1 MQTVVE
7 PESRVVVPVNFNMP
21 EMYHWDFQPVERAK
35 VKYADSCRL
44 HHDVHVPAF
53 EKYLETRKR
62 PQDNYARKW
71 PQSSDEKLSKPRY
84 METFARKLL
93 EKHAQRQPIRY
104 MYRDKN
110 AERRQEHEA
119 QVKVRVGKETVVH
132 RNGVPRLRMAHGT
145 VSTSSS
151 LPSNN
156 LNIIQGTAIG
166 CTTSPSSNHFNRE
179 DLSPQRVDRNLS
191 TSTTSSHDF
200 RPLEEREDRP
210 IGSQYGIPRIDQDR
224 ALRADEIKS
233 KDGTKWNAFKP
244 TWERNAGIH
253 SSSYILRETVPTPH
267 TQINGISLSRNSN
280 TGLGLG
286 RGDELPLALGAL
298 SLSSPVRRRESSPK
312 APPKWKLESKTSLSA
327 PAGQRS
333 KYPDPV
339 SGAPSNF
346 QQRLAELSVLEQDT
360 IRYERTKKSKRKAKQ
375 DRDS

>member
-1 MQTVVE
+1 
-7 PESRVVVPVNFNMP
+7 MP
-21 EMYHWDFQPVERAK
+21 EMYHWDFQPVERAR

-44 HHDVHVPAF
+44 HHYVPAF

-62 PQDNYARKW
+62 PQDNYTRKW
-71 PQSSDEKLSKPRY
+71 PQSSDEKFSKPKY
-84 METFARKLL
+84 MEKYARKLL

-104 MYRDKN
+104 MCRDKH
-110 AERRQEHEA
+110 AERMQEHEA
-119 QVKVRVGKETVVH
+119 HVKVRVGKEMLVH

-145 VSTSSS
+145 VSTTNYLHSD
-151 LPSNN
+151 N

-179 DLSPQRVDRNLS
+179 DLSPQRPDRNPS
-191 TSTTSSHDF
+191 SSTTSSHDF
-200 RPLEEREDRP
+200 RTLEEREDRP

-224 ALRADEIKS
+224 VRRGLLR
-233 KDGTKWNAFKP
+233 
-244 TWERNAGIH
+244 
-253 SSSYILRETVPTPH
+253 SSDQSCSTHLRESCVSRESPTFSNAS
-267 TQINGISLSRNSN
+267 INGISLSRNSN
-280 TGLGLG
+280 TGMGLG

-312 APPKWKLESKTSLSA
+312 APPKWRLESKTSISS

-339 SGAPSNF
+339 SGAPTNF

>member
-1 MQTVVE
+1 MSVLAVSCEDGFLPRLTGSCLVHNLHEQTGAGMIRL
-7 PESRVVVPVNFNMP
+7 PLIKQQGYLDALTAYYSYNNGK
-21 EMYHWDFQPVERAK
+21 AKLK
-35 VKYADSCRL
+35 VKDYRG
-44 HHDVHVPAF
+44 
-53 EKYLETRKR
+53 KY
-62 PQDNYARKW
+62 
-71 PQSSDEKLSKPRY
+71 
-84 METFARKLL
+84 
-93 EKHAQRQPIRY
+93 
-104 MYRDKN
+104 
-110 AERRQEHEA
+110 
-119 QVKVRVGKETVVH
+119 
-132 RNGVPRLRMAHGT
+132 RN
-145 VSTSSS
+145 
-151 LPSNN
+151 
-156 LNIIQGTAIG
+156 I
-166 CTTSPSSNHFNRE
+166 TTSPSSNHFNRE

>member
-224 ALRADEIKS
+224 VRRGLLRSSDQC
-233 KDGTKWNAFKP
+233 GNAHPRESCVSRESPAFS
-244 TWERNAGIH
+244 NA
-253 SSSYILRETVPTPH
+253 S
-267 TQINGISLSRNSN
+267 INGISLSRNSN

>member
-1 MQTVVE
+1 
-7 PESRVVVPVNFNMP
+7 MP

-35 VKYADSCRL
+35 VKYAENCRL
-44 HHDVHVPAF
+44 HHDVPVPSF
-53 EKYLETRKR
+53 EKYIETRKR
-62 PQDNYARKW
+62 PQDNYIRKW
-71 PQSSDEKLSKPRY
+71 PQSSDEKFPKPKY
-84 METFARKLL
+84 MEKYARKLL

-104 MYRDKN
+104 MYRDKH

-119 QVKVRVGKETVVH
+119 HVKLRVRVGNQTVVH

-145 VSTSSS
+145 VSSSTTSS
-151 LPSNN
+151 LPSSN
-156 LNIIQGTAIG
+156 LNIIQGTAFG

-179 DLSPQRVDRNLS
+179 ELTPQRPDRNLS
-191 TSTTSSHDF
+191 TSTTTTSSHDF
-200 RPLEEREDRP
+200 RTLEEREDRP

-224 ALRADEIKS
+224 ALRADEKS
-233 KDGTKWNAFKP
+233 KDGAKWNAFKP

-253 SSSYILRETVPTPH
+253 SSSYILRDAVPAPH

-280 TGLGLG
+280 TGMGLG

-339 SGAPSNF
+339 SGAPTNF

>member
-1 MQTVVE
+1 MSVLAVSCEDGFLPRLTGSCLVHNLHEQTGAGMIRL
-7 PESRVVVPVNFNMP
+7 PLIKQQGYLDALTAYYSYNNGK
-21 EMYHWDFQPVERAK
+21 AKLK
-35 VKYADSCRL
+35 VKDYRG
-44 HHDVHVPAF
+44 
-53 EKYLETRKR
+53 KY
-62 PQDNYARKW
+62 
-71 PQSSDEKLSKPRY
+71 
-84 METFARKLL
+84 
-93 EKHAQRQPIRY
+93 
-104 MYRDKN
+104 
-110 AERRQEHEA
+110 
-119 QVKVRVGKETVVH
+119 
-132 RNGVPRLRMAHGT
+132 RN
-145 VSTSSS
+145 
-151 LPSNN
+151 
-156 LNIIQGTAIG
+156 I
-166 CTTSPSSNHFNRE
+166 TTSPSSNHFNRE
-179 DLSPQRVDRNLS
+179 DLSSQRVDRNLS

-224 ALRADEIKS
+224 VRRGLLRSSDQC
-233 KDGTKWNAFKP
+233 GNAHPRESCVSRESPAFS
-244 TWERNAGIH
+244 NA
-253 SSSYILRETVPTPH
+253 S
-267 TQINGISLSRNSN
+267 INGISLSRNSN
-280 TGLGLG
+280 TGMGLG

>member
-1 MQTVVE
+1 
-7 PESRVVVPVNFNMP
+7 MP

-35 VKYADSCRL
+35 VKYAENCRL
-44 HHDVHVPAF
+44 HHDVPVPSF
-53 EKYLETRKR
+53 EKYIETRKR
-62 PQDNYARKW
+62 PQDNYIRKW
-71 PQSSDEKLSKPRY
+71 PQSSDEKFPKPKY
-84 METFARKLL
+84 MEKYARKLL

-104 MYRDKN
+104 MYRDKH

-119 QVKVRVGKETVVH
+119 HVKLRVRVGNQTVVH

-145 VSTSSS
+145 VSSSTTSS
-151 LPSNN
+151 LPSSN
-156 LNIIQGTAIG
+156 LNIIQGTAFG

-179 DLSPQRVDRNLS
+179 ELTPQRPDRNLS
-191 TSTTSSHDF
+191 TSTTTTSSHDF
-200 RPLEEREDRP
+200 RTLEEREDRP

-224 ALRADEIKS
+224 VRRGLLRSSDQS
-233 KDGTKWNAFKP
+233 C
-244 TWERNAGIH
+244 NAGH
-253 SSSYILRETVPTPH
+253 LRESCVSRESPTFSNAS
-267 TQINGISLSRNSN
+267 INGISLSRNSN
-280 TGLGLG
+280 TGMGLG

-339 SGAPSNF
+339 SGAPTNF